1 MGMADD
7 LLERVEQAADRTIQ
21 MALALPPNVAG
32 REIGRQVVRSAGSV
46 GANLE
51 ESRATLTRKYYT
63 HKVSLSLRE
72 ARETLYWIRR
82 IERNSLLPGKRLGD
96 LTTDWHEIVAI
107 LTTTQKKLR
116 ARKT

>member
-7 LLERVEQAADRTIQ
+7 LLERVEQTADRTIQ
-21 MALALPPNVAG
+21 MALALPSNVAG

-51 ESRATLTRKYYT
+51 ESRATLTRKDYT
-63 HKVSLSLRE
+63 HKVSLSLCE

-82 IERNSLLPGKRLGD
+82 IERNNLLPAKRLAELMAEWD
-96 LTTDWHEIVAI
+96 EIVAV

-116 ARKT
+116 ARKS